1 MKKDIR
7 SYTYEELQEEM
18 KAFGKRAFGQNRFMS
33 GFMLSWRTAFRR

>member
-18 KAFGKRAFGQNRFMS
+18 KAFGEKSFRAKQISAG
-33 GFMLSWRTAFRR
+33 